1 MQDISKVINVK
12 WCIICKRYDKWSSLN
27 MLWTIS
33 MDKEHF
39 LSFCDHLKRHENL
52 KDAQSMIV
60 KELVVVLLQI
70 IGHDVRMR
78 FVGDRFQDST

>member
-1 MQDISKVINVK
+1 
-12 WCIICKRYDKWSSLN
+12 
-27 MLWTIS
+27 